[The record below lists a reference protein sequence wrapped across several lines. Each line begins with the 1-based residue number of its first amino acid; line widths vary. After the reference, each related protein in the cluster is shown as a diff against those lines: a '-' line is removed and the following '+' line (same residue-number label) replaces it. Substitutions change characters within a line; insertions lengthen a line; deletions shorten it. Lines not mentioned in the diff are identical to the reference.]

1 MRKMV
6 NPVVFLWM
14 MEGVKKPH
22 FIDVFLPQV
31 FLSILFVIF
40 DYLQKLFLPLY
51 WNFSARVFK

>member
-1 MRKMV
+1 
-6 NPVVFLWM
+6 M

-22 FIDVFLPQV
+22 FIDVFQSQV

>member
-1 MRKMV
+1 
-6 NPVVFLWM
+6 M